1 MENLTHTLFGLTA
14 AKAGLERAT
23 PLATTTLLISSNMA
37 DIDSVMRFRG
47 AFADLENHRGITHSF
62 VGLLVLSIFLTLI
75 LVFLDKKFRLRH
87 DIFRRPIR
95 PMRIFALAYLGGLC
109 HLFMDFTN
117 NYGVRPLLPFS
128 NKWFYG
134 DIVFVVDPW
143 IWLILGG
150 AAMWLT
156 TNGGA
161 RILVWSIIGIIMA
174 LLVGFAMQ
182 QPSDRFPVAIP
193 LAVRIVWFVGL
204 AFILFGAMRGWGH
217 KGEKVGRYAL
227 LVLALYWGA
236 MWFAK
241 QTAIDQTKSAL
252 PVENITALSVWPT
265 PANPLLWQA
274 VAANSET
281 IYSSYVSLSGS
292 HSDWKEYPVLET
304 RFVDALKKS
313 PRTYTYMNFAR
324 YVVSSVEETSEGYT
338 VKLRDVRFDVKL
350 QATLDHDLAVTSAE
364 MQWF

>member
-23 PLATTTLLISSNMA
+23 PLATTTLLIASNMP

-62 VGLLVLSIFLTLI
+62 IGLLVLSTFLTLI

-95 PMRIFALAYLGGLC
+95 PLRIFGLAYLGGLC
-109 HLFMDFTN
+109 HIFMDFTN
-117 NYGVRPLLPFS
+117 NYGVRPFLPFS
-128 NKWFYG
+128 DKWFYG
-134 DIVFVVDPW
+134 DIVFVLDPW

-156 TNGGA
+156 TNSGT
-161 RILVWSIIGIIMA
+161 RIIVWSIIGLIMA
-174 LLVGFAMQ
+174 LLVAFALQ
-182 QPSDRFPVAIP
+182 QPSDRFPVTVP

-204 AFILFGAMRGWGH
+204 AFIIFGAMRGWGH
-217 KGEKVGRYAL
+217 KGEKVARYAL
-227 LVLALYWGA
+227 LVLALYWGS

-241 QTAIDQTKSAL
+241 QTAIDQTQAAL
-252 PVENITALSVWPT
+252 PAEEITALSVWPN
-265 PANPLLWQA
+265 PANPLVWQT

-281 IYSSYVSLSGS
+281 IYSSFVNLSGS
-292 HSDWKEYPVLET
+292 RTDWKEFPVLEP
-304 RFVDALKKS
+304 RFVEALKKS
-313 PRTYTYMNFAR
+313 PRTRTFMHFAR
-324 YVVSSVEETSEGYT
+324 YTSSTVEETADGYI
-338 VKLRDVRFDVKL
+338 VRLRDIRFDLKL
-350 QATLDHDLAVTSAE
+350 QAILDHDLTVTAAD
-364 MQWF
+364 MKWF